1 MCFKFNNNKSFVTVV
16 FQYLN
21 EETGEYVEVVPET
34 QECDRPGST
43 AEVPQSRGH
52 VVLAEFSQDDENT
65 SDSISPPGT
74 SQKGKGKK
82 GNAKFDLNVALFEEM
97 KRANHEVEKHLE
109 QTVALMS
116 ESNDI
121 QKESLQEDKSTNAEL
136 ISIFR
141 LAFVPN

>member
-1 MCFKFNNNKSFVTVV
+1 MYVFQVLNKKSFVTVV
-16 FQYLN
+16 FEYLN
-21 EETGEYVEVVPET
+21 EETGEVVAVVPET
-34 QECDRPGST
+34 QECDRPG
-43 AEVPQSRGH
+43 AEVQESRGR
-52 VVLAEFSQDDENT
+52 VVVAEVSQDENT

-74 SQKGKGKK
+74 SQKGKGKR

-121 QKESLQEDKSTNAEL
+121 QKETLQEDKSTNAEL

-141 LAFVPN
+141 VAFVPN